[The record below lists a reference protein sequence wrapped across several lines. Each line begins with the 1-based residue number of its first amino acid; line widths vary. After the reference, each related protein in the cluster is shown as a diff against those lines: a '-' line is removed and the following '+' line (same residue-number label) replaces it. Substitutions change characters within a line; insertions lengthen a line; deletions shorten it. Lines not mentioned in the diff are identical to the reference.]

1 MFKLKYL
8 ANKKKWVFLCFILL
22 LILIY
27 LIPQPSN
34 NRNWT
39 KDQELLSSAE
49 IDGNLVKVHNIRNFN
64 YRSTDDYDINYYDAT
79 FDLDKIKA
87 MYYIVE
93 PFGEWKGAAHTFF
106 SFEFEDD
113 KYLAISVE
121 IRKEQGEEFSAWKG
135 LFKQYEL
142 MYVLGDENDLLKLRT
157 NYRKDPVYLYPANTS
172 KEKMKALFL
181 LMLERANSLKDKP
194 EFYNTLTSTCT
205 TNLASHINQVT
216 PGRVPFSLKLL
227 TPGYSDQLAYELDLI
242 QKQGTFEQTRAYYHI
257 NDRALKY
264 ADDPDF
270 SQLIRQR

>member
-1 MFKLKYL
+1 MRKYKFFNL
-8 ANKKKWVFLCFILL
+8 KKKWIFLFFILL

-39 KDQELLSSAE
+39 KDQQTLASAE
-49 IDGNLVKVHNIRNFN
+49 INDNLVKVHNIRNFT
-64 YRSTDDYDINYYDAT
+64 YHSTDDYDINYYDAT

-106 SFEFEDD
+106 SFEFEDN
-113 KYLAISVE
+113 KYLSISVE

-142 MYVLGDENDLLKLRT
+142 MYVLGDEKDLIKLRT
-157 NYRKDPVYLYPANTS
+157 NYRQDPVYLYPANTS

-205 TNLASHINQVT
+205 TNLASHINTVT
-216 PGRVPFSLKLL
+216 PGRVPFSFKLL